1 MNDYY
6 DILGVSRNATEADIK
21 KAYRKKAM
29 QYHPDR
35 NTGNP
40 GAEEKFKEVSEAY
53 AVLSDKKKRRQYDQ
67 FGAEGF
73 HQKFSQEDIFQGFDI
88 NDILSS
94 FGAGFG
100 GKESF
105 RARPGG
111 GSGGFADFFA
121 PFREVF
127 EPGGPQA
134 PAHGSPKPR
143 NIEQDLTITFEEAAL
158 GTEKVFTLVKNGV
171 ESQVNVKIPAGIN
184 EGQKLRLAGK
194 GNPNPYG
201 GKAGDIFFKIHV
213 LEHPFFKR
221 EGNDIVIDREIKL
234 TDAILGT
241 SIQVPTLTGEKK
253 VKVPP
258 GVQSQSK
265 LRLKGLGVRGAGGK
279 GDQLVRIIVKYP
291 QKLTEKQKHLIKQ
304 LQLAGL

>member
-35 NTGNP
+35 NKGNP
-40 GAEEKFKEVSEAY
+40 NAEEKFKEISEAY
-53 AVLSDKKKRRQYDQ
+53 AVLSDKNKRRQYDQ

-73 HQKFSQEDIFQGFDI
+73 HQKFSREDIFQGFDI

-100 GKESF
+100 GRQSF
-105 RARPGG
+105 RSGPGG
-111 GSGGFADFFA
+111 GGFADFFS

-127 EPGGPQA
+127 ETAGPQA
-134 PAHGSPKPR
+134 SPRGAPKPR
-143 NIEQDLTITFEEAAL
+143 DIDQDLTITFEEAAL
-158 GTEKVFTLVKNGV
+158 GTEKVFTLVKNGA

-184 EGQKLRLAGK
+184 EGQRLRLAGK

-201 GKAGDIFFKIHV
+201 GKAGDIFFKIHIQ
-213 LEHPFFKR
+213 EHPYFRR
-221 EGNDIVIDREIKL
+221 EANDIVIDREIKL

-241 SIQVPTLTGEKK
+241 SIQVPTLSGEKK

-258 GVQSQSK
+258 GTQNQSK
-265 LRLKGLGVRGAGGK
+265 LRLKGLGVQGANGR

-291 QKLTEKQKHLIKQ
+291 RKLTEKQKHLVKQ
-304 LQLAGL
+304 LQLTGL

>member
-1 MNDYY
+1 
-6 DILGVSRNATEADIK
+6 
-21 KAYRKKAM
+21 M

-35 NTGNP
+35 NEGNSH
-40 GAEEKFKEVSEAY
+40 AEEKFKEISEAY
-53 AVLSDKKKRRQYDQ
+53 AVLSDKTKRRQYDQ

-73 HQKFSQEDIFQGFDI
+73 HQKFSREDIFQGFDI

-100 GKESF
+100 RKESF
-105 RARPGG
+105 RSGPGG
-111 GSGGFADFFA
+111 PGAGGFTDFFS

-127 EPGGPQA
+127 ETAGPQGA
-134 PAHGSPKPR
+134 PRHAPKPR
-143 NIEQDLTITFEEAAL
+143 DIEQDLTITFEEATL
-158 GTEKVFTLVKNGV
+158 GVEKIFTLIANGV

-213 LEHPFFKR
+213 RKHPFFKR
-221 EGNDIVIDREIKL
+221 EGNNIVIDREIKL

-241 SIQVPTLTGEKK
+241 SIQVPTLSGEKK

-258 GVQSQSK
+258 GTQSQSR
-265 LRLKGLGVRGAGGK
+265 LRLKGLGVQGANGR
-279 GDQLVRIIVKYP
+279 GDQLVHITVKYP
-291 QKLTEKQKHLIKQ
+291 RKLTEKQKRLVRQ
-304 LQLAGL
+304 LQSAGL